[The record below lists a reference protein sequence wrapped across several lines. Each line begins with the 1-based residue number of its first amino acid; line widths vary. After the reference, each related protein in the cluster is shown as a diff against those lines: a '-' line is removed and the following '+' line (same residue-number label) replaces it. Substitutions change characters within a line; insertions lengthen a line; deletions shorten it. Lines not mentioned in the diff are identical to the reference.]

1 MSNLANPLVSQMS
14 VASIEDALRVGGYAV
29 YPGMADAVKRAAAKG
44 CLLWTSERL
53 TTTDSSRIDAR
64 PQRAAKE

>member
-1 MSNLANPLVSQMS
+1 MSTIESQLVARMS
-14 VASIEDALRVGGYAV
+14 VATIESALIADGYTV
-29 YPGMADAVKRAAAKG
+29 FRGMADAVKRAAQKG

-64 PQRAAKE
+64 PRRVAR